1 MKNKIKT
8 AAGAL
13 WLALCFLTAFFCCT
27 EEVCAESGQ
36 LTHCHSGSRTN
47 GGGCYGTKKTA
58 MWVCHSYN
66 VSTGF
71 NGTDYIYVCG
81 QCGFRWSTHGKVDDP
96 RCDGQVT
103 EAYYEVSCGKEGAAA
118 VSFSCEKSTQ
128 EWTKELDLTASY
140 SVHEGGISISGFLWN
155 GSPGGAVCHV
165 TENGTYKLGLAGS
178 GNVDFSPTV
187 SVAVD
192 HIDNTPPNIS
202 SFRTTSDAWGSSVQL
217 IVNAADGE
225 SGLADEAYSYD
236 GGVSWSSSNTY
247 TVTANGGY
255 SVYVRDAVGNVST
268 AETTVERV
276 DCTPPTVSVSTS
288 PAVDNWYD
296 GSLTVTVHA
305 QDAESGLADSPYSFD
320 AGATYLVGNSAAL
333 SGSGT
338 LEIAVAD
345 RAGNV
350 LRLSFHADKKQR
362 PQPTTAPGGGNGS
375 GVGGGNTG
383 SGSGSSGAANAG
395 SAAGA
400 GGLGSATEAGNVGTG
415 GAGAGSETGADGS
428 EIGGINGNGGLN
440 GGEGISS
447 SDTNGTGD
455 GGNAAG
461 STVSGSGNGGNG
473 NTGADG
479 SGAGGAN
486 GAGTG
491 AGVSGISS
499 GTGGT
504 GRGQQN
510 VQGNQNAGETEAE
523 AGNNKGGK
531 KNRYGLGGDGT
542 DEIQSDAEGILP
554 QHYPG
559 GLPRVGSMT
568 NSHQNESGTDSADGA
583 VVIDGMGDMG
593 GNGGTDET
601 AGTDGIDSLNGMDG
615 TREEEAIIQNELL
628 ASANEQ
634 EAAIL
639 QRTGDSAGAEMPYV
653 STPMLVVFAVGL
665 AAAGIFGWA
674 MLYGVWVDTRDE
686 KGHYR
691 FAGITRVTTKEQER
705 LRVVPLT
712 KQIIRNSH
720 TNELRIRFG
729 PLCHK
734 SCEGETLLL
743 RYRSMR
749 REFKAQRT
757 VELHIRA

>member
-8 AAGAL
+8 VAGVL
-13 WLALCFLTAFFCCT
+13 CLALCFLTAFLGCT
-27 EEVCAESGQ
+27 AEVCAESGQ
-36 LTHCHSGSRTN
+36 LTHRHSGSRTN
-47 GGGCYGTKKTA
+47 GGGCYGTKKIAT
-58 MWVCHSYN
+58 WVCHSFN

-81 QCGFRWSTHGKVDDP
+81 QCGFRWSSHGKVDDP
-96 RCDGQVT
+96 RCSGEVT
-103 EAYYEVSCGKEGAAA
+103 ETYYEVSCGKEGAAA

-128 EWTKELDLTASY
+128 GWTKELDLTASY
-140 SVHEGGISISGFLWN
+140 SVHEEGISISGFLWN

-165 TENGTYKLGLAGS
+165 TENGTYTLGLAGS

-187 SVAVD
+187 SVTVD
-192 HIDNTPPNIS
+192 RIDNTPPDIS
-202 SFRTTSDAWGSSVQL
+202 SFRTTSDAWGPSVEL
-217 IVNAADGE
+217 IVNASDGE
-225 SGLADEAYSYD
+225 SGLSGEAYSYD
-236 GGVSWSSSNTY
+236 GGVTWSSSNTH

-255 SVYVRDAVGNVST
+255 SVCVRDAVGNVST
-268 AETTVERV
+268 EETTVERV
-276 DCTPPTVSVSTS
+276 DCTPPIVSVSTNPS
-288 PAVDNWYD
+288 VENWYD

-305 QDAESGLADSPYSFD
+305 QDAGSGLADAPYSFD
-320 AGATYLVGNSAAL
+320 AGVTYLVGNSATL

-350 LRLSFHADKKQR
+350 THLSFHAEKKQK
-362 PQPTTAPGGGNGS
+362 PQPTTAPGGGNT
-375 GVGGGNTG
+375 GG
-383 SGSGSSGAANAG
+383 GSGSSGAGNTG
-395 SAAGA
+395 SVTGA
-400 GGLGSATEAGNVGTG
+400 GGTGTG
-415 GAGAGSETGADGS
+415 AGTGSETGAGGS
-428 EIGGINGNGGLN
+428 ELGGTNGNDGLN
-440 GGEGISS
+440 GGDGISG
-447 SDTNGTGD
+447 SDTNGTGNS
-455 GGNAAG
+455 GNA
-461 STVSGSGNGGNG
+461 
-473 NTGADG
+473 GADG
-479 SGAGGAN
+479 SGTSGAN

-491 AGVSGISS
+491 AGVSGISN
-499 GTGGT
+499 GTGRADTGGT
-504 GRGQQN
+504 GISENSSGM
-510 VQGNQNAGETEAE
+510 AGTGDG
-523 AGNNKGGK
+523 AGNNKGEK
-531 KNRYGLGGDGT
+531 KDRYGLGGGGT
-542 DEIQSDAEGILP
+542 NEMRSDAEGTLP

-568 NSHQNESGTDSADGA
+568 NGHQNVSGTDSEDGVGGLDGA
-583 VVIDGMGDMG
+583 G
-593 GNGGTDET
+593 GADATG
-601 AGTDGIDSLNGMDG
+601 GTDGIDSLNGVDG
-615 TREEEAIIQNELL
+615 AGEEEAIIQNELL

-653 STPMLVVFAVGL
+653 SMPMLVVCAASL

-674 MLYGVWVDTRDE
+674 VLFGVRVDTRDE

-734 SCEGETLLL
+734 NCEGETLLL

>member
-13 WLALCFLTAFFCCT
+13 WLALCFLTVFFCCT

-36 LTHCHSGSRTN
+36 LTHCHSGSRSD
-47 GGGCYGTKKTA
+47 GGGCYGTKKTTTIA
-58 MWVCHSYN
+58 CNSYN
-66 VSTGF
+66 VSVGF

-81 QCGFRWSTHGKVDDP
+81 QCGFRWSSPGKVDEP
-96 RCDGQVT
+96 RCHGPVT
-103 EAYYEVSCGKEGAAA
+103 RTYYEVNCGKEGAAA

-128 EWTKELDLTASY
+128 GWTKELDLTASY
-140 SVHEGGISISGFLWN
+140 FVHEGDISISGFLWN
-155 GSPGGAVCHV
+155 DSPGGAVCHV
-165 TENGTYKLGLAGS
+165 TENGTYTLGLAGS

-187 SVAVD
+187 SVKVD
-192 HIDNTPPNIS
+192 HIDNMPPDIS
-202 SFRTTSDAWGSSVQL
+202 SFQTASDAWGSSVQL
-217 IVNAADGE
+217 IVNACDGE
-225 SGLADEAYSYD
+225 SGLAGEAYSYD
-236 GGVSWSSSNTY
+236 GGVSWRSSNTY

-255 SVYVRDAVGNVST
+255 SVCVRDAVGNVST

-276 DCTPPTVSVSTS
+276 DCAPPTVSVSTS
-288 PAVDNWYD
+288 PSVDNWYD
-296 GSLTVTVHA
+296 GSLTVTIHA
-305 QDAESGLADSPYSFD
+305 QDVGSGLADAPYSFD
-320 AGATYLVGNSAAL
+320 AGATYLVGNSATL

-345 RAGNV
+345 RTGNV
-350 LRLSFHADKKQR
+350 TRLSFHAEKKQR
-362 PQPTTAPGGGNGS
+362 PQPTAAPAGGNIGN
-375 GVGGGNTG
+375 GG
-383 SGSGSSGAANAG
+383 AG
-395 SAAGA
+395 SVLGA
-400 GGLGSATEAGNVGTG
+400 GGTGSATEAGDAGT
-415 GAGAGSETGADGS
+415 GS
-428 EIGGINGNGGLN
+428 EIGGTNGNGGLN
-440 GGEGISS
+440 GGRDISG

-455 GGNAAG
+455 GEITAG
-461 STVSGSGNGGNG
+461 STGIGSGSGING

-491 AGVSGISS
+491 AGVSGISN
-499 GTGGT
+499 GTGST
-504 GRGQQN
+504 GRGQRST
-510 VQGNQNAGETEAE
+510 QGNQNAGGTEDGE
-523 AGNNKGGK
+523 GNSKGGK
-531 KNRYGLGGDGT
+531 KGRYGLGEDGM
-542 DEIQSDAEGILP
+542 EEMQSDVEGILP

-568 NSHQNESGTDSADGA
+568 NGHQNESGADSADGA
-583 VVIDGMGDMG
+583 GDIGGIGDMG
-593 GNGGTDET
+593 GSGGTDGTGSVDGTE
-601 AGTDGIDSLNGMDG
+601 GTDEIDSLNGADG
-615 TREEEAIIQNELL
+615 AHEEEAIIQSELL
-628 ASANEQ
+628 ASENEQ

-639 QRTGDSAGAEMPYV
+639 QRTGDFVSAELPYA
-653 STPMLVVFAVGL
+653 SMPMLVVCAVSLAAVGM
-665 AAAGIFGWA
+665 FGWA
-674 MLYGVWVDTRDE
+674 VLFGVWVDTRDE

>member
-13 WLALCFLTAFFCCT
+13 CLALCFLTVFFCCT
-27 EEVCAESGQ
+27 AEVCAESGQ
-36 LTHCHSGSRTN
+36 LTHRHSGNCTN

-58 MWVCHSYN
+58 TRVCHSFN

-81 QCGFRWSTHGKVDDP
+81 QCGFRWSSHGKVDDP
-96 RCDGQVT
+96 RCNGQVT
-103 EAYYEVSCGKEGAAA
+103 ETYYEVSCGKEGAAA

-128 EWTKELDLTASY
+128 GWTKELNLTASY
-140 SVHEGGISISGFLWN
+140 FVHEGDISISGFLWN

-165 TENGTYKLGLAGS
+165 TENGTYTLGLAGS

-187 SVAVD
+187 SVTVD
-192 HIDNTPPNIS
+192 HIDNTPPDIS
-202 SFRTTSDAWGSSVQL
+202 SFQAASDAWGSSVQL
-217 IVNAADGE
+217 IVNASDGE

-236 GGVSWSSSNTY
+236 GGVSWRSSNTY

-255 SVYVRDAVGNVST
+255 SVCVRDAVGNVST
-268 AETTVERV
+268 AETTVEHV
-276 DCTPPTVSVSTS
+276 DCTPPTVSVLAS
-288 PAVDNWYD
+288 PSVDNWYD
-296 GSLTVTVHA
+296 GSLTVTIHA
-305 QDAESGLADSPYSFD
+305 QDAGSGLADAPYSFD
-320 AGATYLVGNSAAL
+320 AGATYLVGNSVTL

-345 RAGNV
+345 RTGNV
-350 LRLSFHADKKQR
+350 TRLSFYAEKKQR
-362 PQPTTAPGGGNGS
+362 PQPTAAPAG
-375 GVGGGNTG
+375 G
-383 SGSGSSGAANAG
+383 SGSG
-395 SAAGA
+395 A
-400 GGLGSATEAGNVGTG
+400 GGGNIGNG
-415 GAGAGSETGADGS
+415 GAGDAETGS
-428 EIGGINGNGGLN
+428 EIGGTDGNGGLN
-440 GGEGISS
+440 GGRDISG
-447 SDTNGTGD
+447 SDTNGAGD
-455 GGNAAG
+455 GEITAG
-461 STVSGSGNGGNG
+461 STGIGSGSGING

-491 AGVSGISS
+491 AGVSGISN
-499 GTGGT
+499 GT
-504 GRGQQN
+504 GRGQRSA
-510 VQGNQNAGETEAE
+510 QGNQNAGGTEDGE
-523 AGNNKGGK
+523 GNSKGGK
-531 KNRYGLGGDGT
+531 KGRYGLGEDGM
-542 DEIQSDAEGILP
+542 EEMQSDVEGILP

-568 NSHQNESGTDSADGA
+568 NGHQNESGADSADGA
-583 VVIDGMGDMG
+583 GDIGGIGDMG
-593 GNGGTDET
+593 GSGSVDGTEGTDE
-601 AGTDGIDSLNGMDG
+601 IDSLNGADG
-615 TREEEAIIQNELL
+615 VREEEAIIQSELL
-628 ASANEQ
+628 ASENEQ
-634 EAAIL
+634 EAVIL
-639 QRTGDSAGAEMPYV
+639 QRTGDFVSAGLPYA
-653 STPMLVVFAVGL
+653 SMPMLVVCAVSLAAVGM
-665 AAAGIFGWA
+665 FGWA
-674 MLYGVWVDTRDE
+674 MLFGVWVDTRDE

>member
-13 WLALCFLTAFFCCT
+13 CLALCFLTVFFCCT
-27 EEVCAESGQ
+27 AEVCAESGQ
-36 LTHCHSGSRTN
+36 LTHLHSGSRTN

-58 MWVCHSYN
+58 TWVCHSFN

-81 QCGFRWSTHGKVDDP
+81 QCGFRWSSHGKVDDP

-103 EAYYEVSCGKEGAAA
+103 EAYYEVSCGKEGTAA

-128 EWTKELDLTASY
+128 GWTKELDLTASY

-165 TENGTYKLGLAGS
+165 TENGTYTLGLAGS

-192 HIDNTPPNIS
+192 HIDSTPPDIS
-202 SFRTTSDAWGSSVQL
+202 SFQTASDAWGSSVQL
-217 IVNAADGE
+217 IVNASDGE
-225 SGLADEAYSYD
+225 SGLSDEAYSYD
-236 GGVSWSSSNTY
+236 GGVTWSSSNTY

-255 SVYVRDAVGNVST
+255 SVCVRDAVGNVST
-268 AETTVERV
+268 EETTVDRV
-276 DCTPPTVSVSTS
+276 DCTPPTVSVLAS
-288 PAVDNWYD
+288 PSVDNWYD

-305 QDAESGLADSPYSFD
+305 QDAGSGLADAPYSFD
-320 AGATYLVGNSAAL
+320 AGATYLVGNSATL

-338 LEIAVAD
+338 LGIAVAD

-350 LRLSFHADKKQR
+350 TRLSFHAEKKQR
-362 PQPTTAPGGGNGS
+362 PQPTAAPAG
-375 GVGGGNTG
+375 G
-383 SGSGSSGAANAG
+383 SGSGAGGGNIGNGGAGDAG
-395 SAAGA
+395 SVLGA
-400 GGLGSATEAGNVGTG
+400 GGTGSVTEAGDAGT
-415 GAGAGSETGADGS
+415 GSETGADAS
-428 EIGGINGNGGLN
+428 EIGGTDGNGGLN
-440 GGEGISS
+440 GGQDISG
-447 SDTNGTGD
+447 SDTN
-455 GGNAAG
+455 
-461 STVSGSGNGGNG
+461 
-473 NTGADG
+473 
-479 SGAGGAN
+479 
-486 GAGTG
+486 GTG
-491 AGVSGISS
+491 AGVSGISN
-499 GTGGT
+499 GTGST
-504 GRGQQN
+504 GRGQRST
-510 VQGNQNAGETEAE
+510 QGNQNAGGTEDG
-523 AGNNKGGK
+523 AGNSKGGK
-531 KNRYGLGGDGT
+531 KGRYGLGEDGM
-542 DEIQSDAEGILP
+542 EEMQSDVEGILP

-568 NSHQNESGTDSADGA
+568 NGHQNESGADSADGA
-583 VVIDGMGDMG
+583 GDIGGIGDMG
-593 GNGGTDET
+593 GSGSVDGTEGTDE
-601 AGTDGIDSLNGMDG
+601 IDSLNGADG
-615 TREEEAIIQNELL
+615 VREEEAIIQSELL
-628 ASANEQ
+628 ASENEQ
-634 EAAIL
+634 EAVIL
-639 QRTGDSAGAEMPYV
+639 QRTGDFVSAGLPYA
-653 STPMLVVFAVGL
+653 SMPMLVVCAVSLAAVGM
-665 AAAGIFGWA
+665 FGWA
-674 MLYGVWVDTRDE
+674 MLFGVWVDTRDE

>member
-13 WLALCFLTAFFCCT
+13 WLALCFLTVFFCCT

-36 LTHCHSGSRTN
+36 LTHRHSGSREN
-47 GGGCYGTKKTA
+47 GGGCYGAKKSVT
-58 MWVCHSYN
+58 WDCHSYD
-66 VSTGF
+66 VSVGF

-81 QCGFRWSTHGKVDDP
+81 QCGSRWSSPGKVDEP
-96 RCDGQVT
+96 KCSGQGT
-103 EAYYEVSCGKEGAAA
+103 TTYYGINCGKDGAAA

-128 EWTKELDLTASY
+128 GWAKELDLTASY
-140 SVHEGGISISGFLWN
+140 SVYESGINISGFLWN
-155 GSPGGAVCHV
+155 GSPGDACCHV
-165 TENGTYKLGLAGS
+165 TENGTYTLGLAGS

-187 SVAVD
+187 SVTVD

-202 SFRTTSDAWGSSVQL
+202 SFQTASDAWGSSVQL
-217 IVNAADGE
+217 IVSASDGQ
-225 SGLADEAYSYD
+225 SGLAGEAYSYD
-236 GGVSWSSSNTY
+236 GGASWSSSNTH

-255 SVYVRDAVGNVST
+255 SVRVRDAVGNVST
-268 AETTVERV
+268 AETTVEHI
-276 DCTPPTVSVSTS
+276 DCTPPTIAVSTNPS
-288 PAVDNWYD
+288 VDNWYD
-296 GSLTVTVHA
+296 GSLTVTIQA
-305 QDAESGLADSPYSFD
+305 QDAGSGLADAPYSFD
-320 AGATYLVGNSAAL
+320 GGATYLVGNSAAL

-350 LRLSFHADKKQR
+350 TRLSFHAEKKQR
-362 PQPTTAPGGGNGS
+362 PQPTPAPDSGS
-375 GVGGGNTG
+375 GSGAGGGNTG
-383 SGSGSSGAANAG
+383 AGGTGTGGTGAGGETGVGTGGTGTDGTNGNGGANGGTGSSGPNTNGTDG
-395 SAAGA
+395 SAAG
-400 GGLGSATEAGNVGTG
+400 GTG
-415 GAGAGSETGADGS
+415 
-428 EIGGINGNGGLN
+428 
-440 GGEGISS
+440 
-447 SDTNGTGD
+447 
-455 GGNAAG
+455 
-461 STVSGSGNGGNG
+461 SGSGNGGNG
-473 NTGADG
+473 NTGAGG
-479 SGAGGAN
+479 SGTGGAS

-499 GTGGT
+499 GTGST
-504 GRGQQN
+504 GSGQRST
-510 VQGNQNAGETEAE
+510 QGNQNADRTGDGT
-523 AGNNKGGK
+523 GNSKGGK
-531 KNRYGLGGDGT
+531 KDRYGLGGDGT
-542 DEIQSDAEGILP
+542 DEMQSDAEGILP

-568 NSHQNESGTDSADGA
+568 NGHQNESGTDSVDGA
-583 VVIDGMGDMG
+583 GDTDVTEVMDGTGSVDG
-593 GNGGTDET
+593 TADTDET
-601 AGTDGIDSLNGMDG
+601 DSLSGTDGA
-615 TREEEAIIQNELL
+615 REEEAIIQNELL
-628 ASANEQ
+628 ASASEQ

-639 QRTGDSAGAEMPYV
+639 QRTGASAGARMPYI
-653 STPMLVVFAVGL
+653 SMPMLVVGAAVL
-665 AAAGIFGWA
+665 AVAGVFGWA
-674 MLYGVWVDTRDE
+674 MLFGVRIDTRDE

-734 SCEGETLLL
+734 GCEGETLLL

-749 REFKAQRT
+749 REFKAQRM